1 MGYYKDV
8 VIDGVNCTVEVN
20 NNNSWRLIEYGG
32 RPAAVLHPSD
42 FQMYK
47 MQLGDHITCEVVNRE
62 STQAQKETRIDGVW
76 TTVTYTKYINPMI
89 RNLSGYGDMYNGQ
102 REIYNDITER
112 NIAFPDF
119 ILKSVYKNNEWINIK
134 VVIVPLAGEN
144 PPTTSYEEAILLV
157 DGNAQY
163 DTHFYHSSEIGL
175 MWTGGSDYYNTH
187 IDPFDLVIPNG
198 ITSINGFRG
207 SAYSDDDHDVW
218 YWVINNLTLG
228 SGLKYIYGDCFQDAI
243 LGNTLVITENVELIG
258 SHAFAGCNNIT
269 TIDFSRNTKLNY
281 ESFEQGQ
288 EDPSFVPP
296 ENINYAFVV
305 YYYENNTRVALPT
318 TVILGDQ
325 SLRDLWWTYY
335 KNNPNYRFHWGR
347 EATFIN
353 GETLKYVCYDRVHG
367 TQEFKLY
374 KTPQGGYNRVFNVN
388 IDGQDTTL
396 YLPMVPMSD
405 TVNGGDRVQFVPNVG
420 SMRFKK

>member
-20 NNNSWRLIEYGG
+20 NNNSWSLIEYGG

-102 REIYNDITER
+102 REIYNDITE
-112 NIAFPDF
+112 IDITFPDF

-144 PPTTSYEEAILLV
+144 PPTSSYEKAILLV

-163 DTHFYHSSEIGL
+163 DTHFYYGNETGL
-175 MWTGGSDYYNTH
+175 MWAGGSDYYNTH
-187 IDPFDLVIPNG
+187 IDPFDLVIPDG
-198 ITSINGFRG
+198 ITSITGFAG
-207 SAYSDDDHDVW
+207 SAYSDNGHHIG

-228 SGLKYIYGDCFQDAI
+228 SGLKYIYSGCFAEAI
-243 LGNTLVITENVELIG
+243 LGHTLVIPGNVELIG
-258 SHAFAGCNNIT
+258 DAAFRGCINIT
-269 TIDFSRNTKLNY
+269 TIDFSRNTKLTY
-281 ESFEQGQ
+281 ESFEVGK
-288 EDPSFVPP
+288 EEPSFVPP
-296 ENINYAFVV
+296 DQINTAFAV
-305 YYYENNTRVALPT
+305 YSNRPLAT

-325 SLRDLWWTYY
+325 SLKDLWWTYY
-335 KNNPNYRFHWGR
+335 KNNPNYRFWWGR
-347 EATFIN
+347 DPQFIN

-420 SMRFKK
+420 SMRFRKT